1 MRTRFLTSAAF
12 FLGAMVCTQ
21 AQASGDDS
29 CYPDWSL
36 AARSP
41 DTCNNV
47 PFLAPGNDSRV
58 NLRLLLADRG
68 LLEMAP
74 SDLSEDEISEGYG
87 PVPFGLAR
95 LQAPGIAE
103 EQGDHS
109 GTAALNELLQNLGLE
124 RENQET
130 AGGAFLEGEGSRC
143 RSNTDDSALAFM
155 QQIVNSTQL
164 TQPERR
170 ALARTRMQ
178 LLEACSWAPQQI
190 ADLLPKGSASAEAE
204 AFATYLRAA
213 ADFYSGRFSEAHTG
227 FMALVANPQP
237 WLKEVSSYMVA
248 RVQLNAAQEG
258 AFDEY
263 GSLKQRAGAQ
273 SYAAAEQALQG
284 YLSVYPDGSYAA
296 SAKGLVRRVH
306 WLAGEKAKLAG
317 DYAAQL
323 TAPAAAQRN
332 VSLEALI
339 QEIDTKLLPSRDQ
352 DLPAPLLAAVNDL
365 MGMRADDSRKL
376 TREQLLSQRD
386 VLEQVPGLF
395 EYLQAAFA
403 FYTDHDPAAAIERL
417 PTQMPA
423 QLDYLAFSQQALR
436 GLALEAK
443 GEGGAAQALWLQLIP
458 LARQPLQREMLEL
471 ALAMSYER
479 DGGLAKVFAS
489 DSPIRSEQVRLILLG
504 KVADAPLLRQ
514 QATQGI
520 SEKEKATAR
529 FALLYKDLFRG
540 EYAAFLDDM
549 AASPEAL
556 AQVKLDS
563 SLGYVYGK
571 SYTLDLFQW
580 SGEKADAGYACPS
593 VAETAAMLKVRADDP
608 KGLNCLGELVLRN
621 GLDGMPLDQRPEADH
636 LGGTEPGFKGRVF
649 SRLEAYRAVIAN
661 AQASREDKAYA
672 LYRAI
677 NCYGPS
683 GYNGCGGEDVDQPV
697 RKAWFKQLK
706 TTYGNTRWG
715 KSQQYYW

>member
-1 MRTRFLTSAAF
+1 MRTRLLTPAAF
-12 FLGAMVCTQ
+12 FLGALVCTQ

-29 CYPDWSL
+29 CYPAWSL
-36 AARSP
+36 AARSL
-41 DTCNNV
+41 DTCNNL

-68 LLEMAP
+68 LLDMAP
-74 SDLSEDEISEGYG
+74 SDLSSDEISEGYG

-95 LQAPGIAE
+95 LQAPGLAE

-109 GTAALNELLQNLGLE
+109 ATAALNELLQNLGLE
-124 RENQET
+124 RDSLET
-130 AGGAFLEGEGSRC
+130 AGDAFLEGEGSRC

-155 QQIVNSTQL
+155 QQIVNSAQL

-170 ALARTRMQ
+170 FLARARMQ
-178 LLEACSWAPQQI
+178 LLEACSWTPQQVMG
-190 ADLLPKGSASAEAE
+190 LLPQDLHSAEAD
-204 AFATYLRAA
+204 AFAAYLRAA

-227 FMALVANPQP
+227 FMALMANPQP
-237 WLKEVSSYMVA
+237 WLAEAASYMVA

-263 GSLKQRAGAQ
+263 GGLKQRAHAQ
-273 SYAAAEQALQG
+273 AYVGVEQALQG
-284 YLSVYPDGSYAA
+284 YLSAYPNGRYAA
-296 SAKGLVRRVH
+296 SAQGLVRRVH
-306 WLAGEKAKLAG
+306 WLAGQNDKLAA

-323 TAPAAAQRN
+323 VAPVGAQRN

-339 QEIDTKLLPSRDQ
+339 QEIDTKLLPSRSQ

-376 TREQLLSQRD
+376 AREQLLSQRD
-386 VLEQVPGLF
+386 VLEHVPGLF

-417 PTQMPA
+417 PTQMPT
-423 QLDYLAFSQQALR
+423 QLDYLGFSQQALR

-443 GEGGAAQALWLQLIP
+443 GEGSAAQALWLQLIP
-458 LARQPLQREMLEL
+458 MARQPLQREMLEL
-471 ALAMSYER
+471 ALAINYER
-479 DGGLAKVFAS
+479 SGELAKVFAS
-489 DSPIRSEQVRLILLG
+489 DSPIVSAQVRLILLG
-504 KVADAPLLRQ
+504 KVADAQLLRQ

-520 SEKEKATAR
+520 SEKEKATAQ

-540 EYAAFLDDM
+540 EYAAFLDDL
-549 AASPEAL
+549 AAQPEAL

-563 SLGYVYGK
+563 SLGYVYGN
-571 SYTLDLFQW
+571 SYTLGLFQW
-580 SGEKADAGYACPS
+580 TGEKAEAGYACPS
-593 VAETAAMLKVRADDP
+593 VAETAAVLKARADDP
-608 KGLNCLGELVLRN
+608 KGLNCLGEFVLRN

-636 LGGTEPGFKGRVF
+636 LGGTEPGFKGKVF

-661 AQASREDKAYA
+661 AQAGREDKAYA
-672 LYRAI
+672 LFRAI

-683 GYNGCGGEDVDQPV
+683 GYNGCGGEEVDQPV

-706 TTYGNTRWG
+706 TTYASTRWG

>member
-1 MRTRFLTSAAF
+1 MRARLLAPAAF

-21 AQASGDDS
+21 ARASGDDS
-29 CYPDWSL
+29 CYPAWSL
-36 AARSP
+36 AASSL

-47 PFLAPGNDSRV
+47 PFLAPGNDSRI

-68 LLEMAP
+68 LLNMAP
-74 SDLSEDEISEGYG
+74 SELGQDEISEGYG
-87 PVPFGLAR
+87 PVPFALAR
-95 LQAPGIAE
+95 VQAPGITD
-103 EQGDHS
+103 EQGDNS
-109 GTAALNELLQNLGLE
+109 GTAALNELLHSLGLE
-124 RENQET
+124 RESLET
-130 AGGAFLEGEGSRC
+130 AGDAFLEGEGSRC
-143 RSNTDDSALAFM
+143 RSNTDDSALSFM
-155 QQIVNSTQL
+155 QQVVNSPQL

-170 ALARTRMQ
+170 ALARARMH
-178 LLEACSWAPQQI
+178 LLEACSWAPRQI
-190 ADLLPKGSASAEAE
+190 ADLLSSGSASAEAE
-204 AFATYLRAA
+204 AFATYLRAS

-227 FMALVANPQP
+227 FMALVATPQP

-263 GSLKQRAGAQ
+263 GSLKQSAGAQ
-273 SYAAAEQALQG
+273 AYAGAEQALQG
-284 YLSVYPDGSYAA
+284 YLSAYPDGSYAA

-306 WLAGEKAKLAG
+306 WLAGEKAKLAA

-323 TAPAAAQRN
+323 AAPAGAQRN

-339 QEIDTKLLPSRDQ
+339 QEIDTKLLPSRNQ

-365 MGMRADDSRKL
+365 MGMRTDDSRKL
-376 TREQLLSQRD
+376 TREQLLAQRD
-386 VLEQVPGLF
+386 VLAQVPGLF

-403 FYTDHDPAAAIERL
+403 FYTDHDPAAVIERL
-417 PTQMPA
+417 PAQVPP

-443 GEGGAAQALWLQLIP
+443 GDRGAAQALWLQLIP

-471 ALAMSYER
+471 ALAMNHER
-479 DGGLAKVFAS
+479 GGELAEVFAS
-489 DSPIRSEQVRLILLG
+489 ESPIRSEQVRLILLG

-514 QATQGI
+514 QAAQGI

-540 EYAAFLDDM
+540 QYAAFLDDM
-549 AASPEAL
+549 AAQPEAL
-556 AQVKLDS
+556 ARVKLDS
-563 SLGYVYGK
+563 SLGYVYGN
-571 SYTLDLFQW
+571 SYTLSLFQW
-580 SGEKADAGYACPS
+580 AGEKAEAGYACPS
-593 VAETAAMLKVRADDP
+593 VAETAAVLKARADDP
-608 KGLNCLGELVLRN
+608 KGLNCLGEFVLRN
-621 GLDGMPLDQRPEADH
+621 GLDGMPLDQRPAADH
-636 LGGTEPGFKGRVF
+636 LGGTEPGFKGEVF
-649 SRLEAYRAVIAN
+649 SRLDAYRAVIAN

-672 LYRAI
+672 LFRAI

-683 GYNGCGGEDVDQPV
+683 GYNGCGGEEVDQPV

-706 TTYGNTRWG
+706 TTYASTRWG
-715 KSQQYYW
+715 KAQQYYW